1 MTLDAA
7 LQLRLGRLDLDVALN
22 AEPGGLVV
30 IVGPNGAGKTTV
42 LRCLAG
48 LQPLDAGHIRVDGVT
63 LDDPAGKIF
72 VAPEHRPIGVVF
84 QEGRL
89 FPHLDAA
96 DNVAFGMRC
105 RGVSRLEARRRAEGW
120 LERIGLG
127 GLGSSL
133 PSTLSGGQ
141 AQRVALVRALAV
153 GPHLLLLDE
162 PLAALDATARV
173 EVRRELRN
181 ALADFAGV
189 RVLVTHDPVEAL
201 ALAERIVVV
210 EDGRVVQEGTPDDVR
225 TRPRTRYVADL
236 VGLNLFRG
244 RGAGDRVVLDAGG
257 EIAAPDSGYGDVIAI
272 VHPHAIALHRSR
284 PEVSARNVWATVIDA
299 LDLEGDRVRVR
310 LRGPVDLVAEVTP
323 AAVTDLALAP
333 GLEVWASVKATEVQ
347 VSPA

>member
-1 MTLDAA
+1 MTLDSA
-7 LQLRLGRLDLDVALN
+7 LRLRIGTLDLDVSLS

-30 IVGPNGAGKTTV
+30 IVGPNGAGKTTA

-48 LQPLDAGHIRVDGVT
+48 LQPLESGHIRVDGNT
-63 LDDPAGKIF
+63 LDDPAARIF

-96 DNVAFGMRC
+96 DNVAFGLRC
-105 RGVSRLEARRRAEGW
+105 RGVARAEARSRAEGW

-127 GLGSSL
+127 GLGSSR
-133 PSTLSGGQ
+133 PAALSGGQ
-141 AQRVALVRALAV
+141 AQRVALARALAV
-153 GPHLLLLDE
+153 GPRLLLLDE
-162 PLAALDATARV
+162 PLAALDATSRV
-173 EVRRELRN
+173 EVRRELRDS
-181 ALADFAGV
+181 LADFDGV

-201 ALAERIVVV
+201 ALADRIVVV
-210 EDGRVVQEGTPDDVR
+210 EDGQVVQEGTPDDIR

-236 VGLNLFRG
+236 VGLNLLRG

-257 EIAAPDSGYGDVIAI
+257 ELAAPGAGSGDVIAI
-272 VHPHAIALHRSR
+272 VHPHAIALHRSN
-284 PEVSARNVWATVIDA
+284 PDVSARNVWATTVES

-310 LRGPVDLVAEVTP
+310 LTGPVDLVAEVTP
-323 AAVTDLALAP
+323 GAVTDLALAP

>member
-1 MTLDAA
+1 MTLDSA
-7 LQLRLGRLDLDVALN
+7 LRLRIGTLDLDVSLS

-30 IVGPNGAGKTTV
+30 IVGPNGAGKTTA

-48 LQPLDAGHIRVDGVT
+48 LQPLESGHIRADGNT
-63 LDDPAGKIF
+63 LDDPAARIF

-96 DNVAFGMRC
+96 DNVAFGLRC
-105 RGVSRLEARRRAEGW
+105 RGVARAEARSRAEGW

-127 GLGSSL
+127 GLGSSR
-133 PSTLSGGQ
+133 PAALSGGQ
-141 AQRVALVRALAV
+141 AQRVALARALAV
-153 GPHLLLLDE
+153 GPRLLLLDE
-162 PLAALDATARV
+162 PLAALDATSRV
-173 EVRRELRN
+173 EVRRELRDS
-181 ALADFAGV
+181 LADFDGV

-201 ALAERIVVV
+201 ALADRIVVV
-210 EDGRVVQEGTPDDVR
+210 EDGQVVQEGTPDDIR

-236 VGLNLFRG
+236 VGLNLLRG

-257 EIAAPDSGYGDVIAI
+257 ELAAPGAGSGDVIAI
-272 VHPHAIALHRSR
+272 VHPHAIALHRSN
-284 PEVSARNVWATVIDA
+284 PDVSARNVWATTVES

-310 LRGPVDLVAEVTP
+310 LTGPVDLVAEVTP
-323 AAVTDLALAP
+323 GAVTDLALAP